1 MFYVWKVLP
10 HFHIARPMVLYWA
23 TIGGAI
29 VFGIVAA
36 KAIEIPALHFRD
48 RMFPAVA
55 RELAESGLVKVS

>member
-1 MFYVWKVLP
+1 
-10 HFHIARPMVLYWA
+10 
-23 TIGGAI
+23 
-29 VFGIVAA
+29 VAA

>member
-1 MFYVWKVLP
+1 
-10 HFHIARPMVLYWA
+10 VLYWA

-48 RMFPAVA
+48 RMFRQWRGNLP
-55 RELAESGLVKVS
+55 SPGL